1 MFRTPMITALLW
13 AALAI
18 PAAAAGVLY
27 DCDLNAKRTMGWV
40 SPKLAI
46 FIDAKGGTQ
55 VIDGAIL
62 HYMGAPVTARMRQRG
77 DVARITWNISG
88 ATDVNHNTVPTLAY
102 EALLNVKTKAI
113 SVVAKPVGYPQRF
126 SAKGVCVIRKNFK
139 GFKRN

>member
-1 MFRTPMITALLW
+1 MVRTPMITAVLW

-27 DCDLNAKRTMGWV
+27 DCDLNAKRAMGWV

-62 HYMGAPVTARMRQRG
+62 HYTGGSGDSTDAPTRRCGAHHMEHKRRHRC
-77 DVARITWNISG
+77 
-88 ATDVNHNTVPTLAY
+88 
-102 EALLNVKTKAI
+102 
-113 SVVAKPVGYPQRF
+113 KP
-126 SAKGVCVIRKNFK
+126 
-139 GFKRN
+139 